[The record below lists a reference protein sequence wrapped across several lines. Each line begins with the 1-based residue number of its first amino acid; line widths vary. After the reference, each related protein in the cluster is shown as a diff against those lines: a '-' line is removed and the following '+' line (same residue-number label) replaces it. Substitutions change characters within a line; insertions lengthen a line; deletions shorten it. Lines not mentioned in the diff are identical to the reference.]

1 MKKKVMNIRPQEV
14 TQGGERS
21 VQYKGSDG
29 KMHGIAPAGNGGS
42 TAQLQDVHLK
52 DAFVIYRNNMD
63 LFGQGEQTV
72 IYKMNDWVRTE
83 VDVDTLMQALEQNP
97 SQPILIQLESMEE
110 GFNVVARV
118 ISLALSQNEEDES
131 YSASVIC
138 LQWWA
143 YEGNVVDIFNVV
155 LEKNEQGSTI
165 EFIPQ
170 AFAIG
175 NDDSGN
181 GQIANGTEI
190 GGNGK
195 L

>member
-14 TQGGERS
+14 TQGGARS

-29 KMHGIAPAGNGGS
+29 QMHGIAPAGNGGS

-83 VDVDTLMQALEQNP
+83 VDVDTLMQALEQNA
-97 SQPILIQLESMEE
+97 SQPVLIQLESMEE

-118 ISLALSQNEEDES
+118 ISLALSHNEEDES

-165 EFIPQ
+165 QFIPQ

>member
-1 MKKKVMNIRPQEV
+1 MNIRPQEV
-14 TQGGERS
+14 TQGGERL

-83 VDVDTLMQALEQNP
+83 VDVDTLMQALEQNA
-97 SQPILIQLESMEE
+97 SQPVLIQLESMEE

-118 ISLALSQNEEDES
+118 ISLALSHNEEDES

-143 YEGNVVDIFNVV
+143 YEGNIVDIFNVV

-165 EFIPQ
+165 QFIPQ

>member
-1 MKKKVMNIRPQEV
+1 MNIRPQEV
-14 TQGGERS
+14 TEGGERS

-42 TAQLQDVHLK
+42 TAQSQDVHLK

-83 VDVDTLMQALEQNP
+83 TDVDTLMQALEQNA
-97 SQPILIQLESMEE
+97 SQPVLIQLESMEE

-118 ISLALSQNEEDES
+118 ISLALIQNEEDES

-190 GGNGK
+190 GCNGK

>member
-83 VDVDTLMQALEQNP
+83 TDVDTLMQALEQNA
-97 SQPILIQLESMEE
+97 SQPVLIQLESMEE

-118 ISLALSQNEEDES
+118 ISLALSHNEEDES

-155 LEKNEQGSTI
+155 FEKNEQGSTI
-165 EFIPQ
+165 QFIPQ

>member
-42 TAQLQDVHLK
+42 TVQSQDVHLK
-52 DAFVIYRNNMD
+52 DAF
-63 LFGQGEQTV
+63 V

-97 SQPILIQLESMEE
+97 SQPVLIQLESMEE

-181 GQIANGTEI
+181 GQIASGTEL